1 MDIESNTDIK
11 VYAKG
16 LAFEGGKYDLRS
28 LELIVSG
35 YRSILDNLIA
45 VELGKRQLT
54 PAIKKQIGYEVE
66 IREGSIELLIDFV
79 FQHKELLAL
88 AATEMDGGK
97 LLSESLVKL
106 YKSAI
111 DLRKAVSEALEQGI
125 NINIAFN
132 VNAINKY
139 GDNCVVVNQQENKI
153 EISNPKTLWAAQLTK
168 SATDRIL
175 NNLDGKN
182 IEYIDFES
190 SNDKYTLTTDEK
202 VILGAHKEVL
212 PDSMEIIGRLDMVA
226 FTSHKGEIVSEG
238 ETFPVVWDEE
248 IRSDMQSIADVEGCV
263 FKVKPIIDQKRL
275 HANAIG
281 FVVLECRNPQ
291 MKLLK

>member
-1 MDIESNTDIK
+1 MGTEDESDIK

-66 IREGSIELLIDFV
+66 IKEGSIELLIDFV
-79 FQHKELLAL
+79 FQHKELLAV
-88 AATEMDGGK
+88 AATEMDGGQ
-97 LLSESLVKL
+97 LLSGSLIKL
-106 YKSAI
+106 YRSAI
-111 DLRKAVSEALEQGI
+111 DLRKAVSDALAKGI
-125 NINIAFN
+125 NVNIALN
-132 VNAINKY
+132 INALNKY
-139 GDNCVVVNQQENKI
+139 GDNNVVVNQQDNKI
-153 EISNPKTLWAAQLTK
+153 EISNPKILWAAQLTK

-182 IEYIDFES
+182 IEYIDFQS
-190 SNDKYTLTTDEK
+190 PDDKYTLTIDEK

-212 PDSMEIIGRLDMVA
+212 PDSMEVIGRLDMVA
-226 FTSHKGEIVSEG
+226 FTSHKGEIVSDG
-238 ETFPVVWDEE
+238 EKFPVIWGEG
-248 IRSDMQSIADVEGCV
+248 IRSDIQSVAV
-263 FKVKPIIDQKRL
+263 IIPNK
-275 HANAIG
+275 
-281 FVVLECRNPQ
+281 
-291 MKLLK
+291 K